1 MILIING
8 SVGVGK
14 SSVSEAL
21 HWRFDESVY
30 LDGDEIG
37 RVHPFKIY
45 DNKRID
51 HLYKTLEL
59 LIRFHQGNGY
69 SNFVINYVFESAGS
83 LEHLLSLLRPLD
95 TAIHVYWL
103 TCDGEEQEQ
112 RIRNRKRKQ
121 LDWELKRFTELRQ
134 IQQNA
139 AEEGFI
145 GIEIDTTGM
154 TSAQVAEKIWQE
166 IFE

>member
-69 SNFVINYVFESAGS
+69 CNFVINYVFESAGS